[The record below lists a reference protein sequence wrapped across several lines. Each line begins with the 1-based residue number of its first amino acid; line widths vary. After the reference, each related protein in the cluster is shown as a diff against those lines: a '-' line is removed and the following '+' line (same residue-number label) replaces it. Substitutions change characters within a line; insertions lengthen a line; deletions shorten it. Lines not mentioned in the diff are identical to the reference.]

1 MTEATLGT
9 TLLDKETVCT
19 RLGLGQRTLENMIR
33 DGAFPPPVRLG
44 KRVFWS
50 EVAVSAWQK
59 RLFAAQEAWRP

>member
-1 MTEATLGT
+1 MTEATLPN
-9 TLLDKETVCT
+9 LLDKAAVCQ
-19 RLGLGQRTLENMIR
+19 RLSLAPRTIENMVR